1 MQSVGDDLD
10 DPQGLSTSGTGIP
23 WTFSETSSRMG
34 EATDGKQKT
43 VARSWKELSG
53 AGHSHDLAQRKS
65 GRPTFNS

>member
-34 EATDGKQKT
+34 EATDGKQKQWQE
-43 VARSWKELSG
+43 AGRSYQVPDT
-53 AGHSHDLAQRKS
+53 HMI
-65 GRPTFNS
+65 